1 MIYHIPVLLQ
11 EVIALLNLKP
21 GRNVIDCTFGGGGHS
36 KKILEKTAPNG
47 KLLGIDADP
56 DALKRGELLIT
67 SADSADQLQKRLILV
82 QDNFVNIESIV
93 NQTDFKPVNAILI
106 DLGMSSFQLDQAD
119 RGFSFQKDSPLNMS
133 FGKEGFGA
141 NEIINKYPKQKLKEI
156 FQKYGEI
163 KNASA
168 IARKIDSARRN
179 QLIATTSM
187 LVKAIYPRF
196 NIEAGNRPYKPQIK
210 LLARV
215 WQAIRIE
222 VNQELD
228 NLQKVLP
235 QTVKILSPGGRVA
248 IISYHSLEDRIVK
261 QYFRQESKICVCP
274 IEFPVCRCHHKPK
287 LKIITKKAVIPKE
300 EEIYQNSRARSAK
313 LRAAEKL

>member
-1 MIYHIPVLLQ
+1 MQYHTPVLLK

-21 GRNVIDCTFGGGGHS
+21 GHNVIDCTFGGGGHS
-36 KKILEKTAPNG
+36 QAILNKIAPSG

-56 DALKRGELLIT
+56 AAIKRGQLLIT
-67 SADSADQLQKRLILV
+67 NYQLQKRLFLV

-93 NQTDFKPVNAILI
+93 NQTDFKPVHAVLL
-106 DLGMSSFQLDQAD
+106 DLGMSSYQLDQAD

-133 FGKEGFGA
+133 FAGGQGGLSA
-141 NEIINKYPKQKLKEI
+141 GEIINQYSKQKLKEI

-163 KNASA
+163 KNAGA
-168 IARKIDSARRN
+168 IARKIDSARRDQFIN
-179 QLIATTSM
+179 RTSM
-187 LVKAIYPRF
+187 LVRAIYPRF
-196 NIEAGNRPYKPQIK
+196 NADAGNRLSPPQIK
-210 LLARV
+210 FLARV

-235 QTVKILSPGGRVA
+235 QIVKILSPGGRIAV
-248 IISYHSLEDRIVK
+248 ISYHSLEDRIVK

-274 IEFPVCRCHHKPK
+274 LEFPVCRCHHQPK
-287 LKIITKKAVIPKE
+287 LKIITKKAFIPREK
-300 EEIYQNSRARSAK
+300 EIYQNSRARSAK